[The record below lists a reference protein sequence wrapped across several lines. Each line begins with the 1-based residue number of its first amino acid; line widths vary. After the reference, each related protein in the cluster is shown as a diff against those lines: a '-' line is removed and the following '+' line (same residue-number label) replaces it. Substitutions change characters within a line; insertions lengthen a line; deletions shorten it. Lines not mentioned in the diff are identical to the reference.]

1 MVTALR
7 TQNQVYIIDQV
18 VQMLAGAMLLV
29 GATTCYQD
37 LNIAMYPSIGQ
48 KSLNVIHTKPD
59 EKLGPFQKAVF
70 PRKAQQGEAYSHSTF
85 MIGCRLGSASTT
97 SPHRICNQSSNLLTI
112 LNVSS
117 LGTH

>member
-59 EKLGPFQKAVF
+59 EKLGPFQRSEEHTSELQSRLHLV
-70 PRKAQQGEAYSHSTF
+70 
-85 MIGCRLGSASTT
+85 CRL
-97 SPHRICNQSSNLLTI
+97 LLEKKKRMQQ
-112 LNVSS
+112 SS
-117 LGTH
+117 LGS